1 MERTDGREYAREEKQ
16 DGRVRSINSGA
27 MPEILLEEERV
38 RVNGKHVDLG
48 GALQSWIAALG
59 SAPKCIAQ
67 KNGIALCVWEDLGI
81 EVGTGVR
88 DQNKAKFFNV
98 YFQIPSP
105 GGLEPVSTSSGR
117 EPPPARPRKA
127 FPGYLQLDGFG
138 IDAQTQFW
146 EIRAKTKPERNLRCG
161 LRDCSH
167 PHGGYG
173 DRASLYLRLNRSD
186 DRGNV
191 VVFSMDGG
199 EEAALQARPPKG
211 K

>member
-1 MERTDGREYAREEKQ
+1 MRKGREFAGDETQ
-16 DGRVRSINSGA
+16 NAQVRLVNRGA
-27 MPEILLEEERV
+27 KPEILLEGEGIRL
-38 RVNGKHVDLG
+38 NGTDVEIG
-48 GALQSWIAALG
+48 GAFESWKAALKG
-59 SAPKCIAQ
+59 NPRCTSK
-67 KNGIALCVWEDLGI
+67 KNGIALCVWDDLGI

-88 DQNKAKFFNV
+88 DQNKVTFLNV
-98 YFQIPSP
+98 HFYVPSP
-105 GGLEPVSTSSGR
+105 TGLEPVPTFSGR

-173 DRASLYLRLNRSD
+173 DKASLYLRLNRSD

-191 VVFSMDGG
+191 VEFSMGGG
-199 EEAALQARPPKG
+199 EEASLQALPPKG